1 MKDSYLRNHL
11 GASGAAL
18 RTMIATRTTFES
30 LVSQAIVLLTYSTVG
45 GRQDQ
50 RSLTR
55 RVHAHRLVTIHGK
68 RGLMIAAEDINE

>member
-1 MKDSYLRNHL
+1 VKDSYLRNHL
-11 GASGAAL
+11 GASRAA
-18 RTMIATRTTFES
+18 IATRTTLES
-30 LVSQAIVLLTYSTVG
+30 LVPQAIVLLTYSTVG

-55 RVHAHRLVTIHGK
+55 RVHAHRLVTNHGK